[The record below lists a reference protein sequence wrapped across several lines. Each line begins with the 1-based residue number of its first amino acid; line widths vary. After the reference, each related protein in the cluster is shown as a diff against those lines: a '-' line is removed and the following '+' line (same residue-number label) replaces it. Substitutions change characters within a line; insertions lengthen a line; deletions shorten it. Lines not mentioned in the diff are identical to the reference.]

1 MVLSLLMATISGLE
15 AQLDVRLQMVKSEF
29 IMNEQVQAVLT
40 LTNRAGRDIYLHSE
54 GRNSWLDF
62 TLKNQ
67 RGVPLSPIGGMV
79 TFGAVSVPAGRS
91 VSKTIAISNHYRFTE
106 YGQYGGFAAVRMPG
120 TVPAVNYSSNRVHF
134 DVTKGRVIYSQRV
147 GVPGS
152 KTVREFR
159 LLTFSSSQKSRLYV
173 EVEDVRTGQS
183 VQTYSM
189 GEALMFRKPQATVDG
204 KNTLHVLYLNT
215 PTIFTH
221 VRVDPNGKF
230 LGRAFYKRGTT
241 GSPRFVTFANG
252 EVQVGG
258 GVYYDPKQEQVN
270 RSKIKRLSERPPFAF
285 R

>member
-1 MVLSLLMATISGLE
+1 MVLSLFMAMISGLD
-15 AQLDVRLQMVKSEF
+15 AQLDVRLQMVKSSF

-79 TFGAVSVPAGRS
+79 TFGAVNVPAGRS
-91 VSKTIAISNHYRFTE
+91 VSKTIAISNHYRLTE
-106 YGQYGGFAAVRMPG
+106 LGQYGGFAAVRMPG
-120 TVPAVNYSSNRVHF
+120 TDPPVIYSSNRIHF
-134 DVTKGRVIYSQRV
+134 DVTKGRIIYSQRI

-152 KTVREFR
+152 KTVREYK
-159 LLTFSSSQKSRLYV
+159 LMTFSADQKSRLYV

-189 GEALMFRKPQATVDG
+189 GESLMFQKPQATVDG
-204 KNTLHVLYLNT
+204 KNNLHVLFLNT
-215 PTIFTH
+215 PTVFTH
-221 VRVDPNGKF
+221 ARIDPNGQL
-230 LGRAFYKRGTT
+230 LGRAFYKRGAT
-241 GSPRFVTFANG
+241 GSPRLITFANG
-252 EVQVGG
+252 EVQVAGG
-258 GVYYDPKQEQVN
+258 IYYDPKQEQAN
-270 RSKIKRLSERPPFAF
+270 QSMIKKLSERPPFAF